1 MSLSDLW
8 ARIKPF
14 VQFGQNG
21 ELLCIYSVKQFQAI
35 LENERCRADRN
46 QHVFSLLVFDIGRSD
61 ENQIPIR
68 YLAHVLRN
76 RIRLT
81 DRAGWLD
88 NRRIGV
94 VLPYTSA
101 AGAWQLADYICQ
113 EIAGKFA
120 PPEYTVYT
128 YPSMYNS
135 ESSGHSDQLNFAD
148 LSPEWNTTMPENFSM
163 SAKYTGSLN
172 NDFASQQSTADTIRN
187 CHEVSQSL
195 ELLFHQRLPLWKR
208 SMDILGA
215 LLGLIVLSPFLLL
228 LCLIIKI
235 SSPGPI
241 IFKQE
246 RIRCLG
252 RIFRMWKFRTMDVD
266 TDISVH
272 KQHVAA
278 LIKSVKSNNPGL
290 KNPMVKLDSNPQ
302 IIPLGKYIRK
312 MCIDEIPQLINVL
325 RGEMSLVGP
334 RPPLSYEVEEY
345 PQWCYGRFNT
355 VPGMTGLWQVSGK
368 NRLTFDEMVRL
379 DIQYSRKESLWLDIK
394 IILKT
399 PSAIISQIKDS
410 LKKKWQKGGVVK
422 DA

>member
-1 MSLSDLW
+1 MNLSDLLV
-8 ARIKPF
+8 RIKSV
-14 VQFGQNG
+14 VQFEQNREFPG
-21 ELLCIYSVKQFQAI
+21 ICSVKQFQTI
-35 LENERCRADRN
+35 LESERCRADRN
-46 QHVFSLLVFDIGRSD
+46 QHEFSLLVFDIGRSD
-61 ENQIPIR
+61 ENQIQIR

-88 NRRIGV
+88 NRRIGA

-101 AGAWQLADYICQ
+101 AGAWRLADDVCQ
-113 EIAGKFA
+113 AMAAKAA
-120 PPEYTVYT
+120 PPECIVYT
-128 YPSMYNS
+128 YPSRGNS
-135 ESSGHSDQLNFAD
+135 QSGEHSKQLHFAD
-148 LSPEWNTTMPENFSM
+148 LSSEWKTATPEGFSM
-163 SAKYTGSLN
+163 SAKHPGSLN
-172 NDFASQQSTADTIRN
+172 NDFTSQQSTEDTIRN
-187 CHEVSQSL
+187 CHEVAPSL
-195 ELLFHQRLPLWKR
+195 EPLFAQRLPLWKR

-215 LLGLIVLSPFLLL
+215 LLGLIVLSPLLFL

-235 SSPGPI
+235 TSPGPI

-252 RIFRMWKFRTMDVD
+252 RIFSMWKFRTMDVD

-278 LIKSVKSNNPGL
+278 LIKSVKSGNPDL

-302 IIPLGKYIRK
+302 IIPLGKCIRK
-312 MCIDEIPQLINVL
+312 MCLDEIPQLVNVL

-345 PQWCYGRFNT
+345 SQWCYGRFNT

-379 DIQYSRKESLWLDIK
+379 DIRYSREESLWLDIK

>member
-8 ARIKPF
+8 ANVKSF

-21 ELLCIYSVKQFQAI
+21 ELLGICSVKQFQTI
-35 LENERCRADRN
+35 LESERYRADRN
-46 QHVFSLLVFDIGRSD
+46 RHVFSLLVFDVGRSD
-61 ENQIPIR
+61 ENQIQIR

-113 EIAGKFA
+113 EMAGKFA
-120 PPEYTVYT
+120 PPEYAVDTS
-128 YPSMYNS
+128 PSMYNS
-135 ESSGHSDQLNFAD
+135 KSSGHSDQLNFAD
-148 LSPEWNTTMPENFSM
+148 LSPEWNTTTPESFSM
-163 SAKYTGSLN
+163 SAKYAGSPN
-172 NDFASQQSTADTIRN
+172 NDFASQQSRTDTIRN
-187 CHEVSQSL
+187 SHEDTPSL
-195 ELLFHQRLPLWKR
+195 ELLFPQQLPLWKR
-208 SMDILGA
+208 SMDIFGA
-215 LLGLIVLSPFLLL
+215 LLGLIVLSPLLLL

-235 SSPGPI
+235 TSPGPI

-252 RIFRMWKFRTMDVD
+252 RKFSMWKFRTMNVD

-278 LIKSVKSNNPGL
+278 LIKSVKSGNPGL
-290 KNPMVKLDSNPQ
+290 KNPMMKLDSNPQ
-302 IIPLGKYIRK
+302 IILFGKCIRK
-312 MCIDEIPQLINVL
+312 MCLDEIPQLINVL

-345 PQWCYGRFNT
+345 PQWCYGRFNS

>member
-8 ARIKPF
+8 VHFRSF
-14 VQFGQNG
+14 VQFRQNG
-21 ELLCIYSVKQFQAI
+21 ELLGIYSVKQFRTI
-35 LENERCRADRN
+35 LESERHRADRN
-46 QHVFSLLVFDIGRSD
+46 QHVFSLLVFDVGRSD
-61 ENQIPIR
+61 ENQIRIR
-68 YLAHVLRN
+68 YLVRVLRE

-88 NRRIGV
+88 NRRVGV

-101 AGAWQLADYICQ
+101 AGACQLADYICQ
-113 EIAGKFA
+113 EMAGKFA

-128 YPSMYNS
+128 YPSIYNS
-135 ESSGHSDQLNFAD
+135 ESNGHSDQLNFAD

-163 SAKYTGSLN
+163 SAKYAGSPN
-172 NDFASQQSTADTIRN
+172 NDFASQQSRADTIRN
-187 CHEVSQSL
+187 CHEVAPSL
-195 ELLFHQRLPLWKR
+195 ELLFAQRLPLWKR

-215 LLGLIVLSPFLLL
+215 LLGLIMLSPLLLL

-235 SSPGPI
+235 ASPGPL

-252 RIFRMWKFRTMDVD
+252 RIFSMWKFRTMDVN
-266 TDISVH
+266 TDVSVH

-278 LIKSVKSNNPGL
+278 LIKSVKSGNPGL
-290 KNPMVKLDSNPQ
+290 KSPMVKLENNPQ
-302 IIPLGKYIRK
+302 IIPIGKCIRK
-312 MCIDEIPQLINVL
+312 MCLDEIPQLINVL

-345 PQWCYGRFNT
+345 PQWCYGRFNS

-379 DIQYSRKESLWLDIK
+379 DIRYSREESLWLDTK

-399 PSAIISQIKDS
+399 PSVIISQIKDS